1 MSGFGCLS
9 YFGLPAII
17 ARLKAGAP
25 SMLEIC
31 VANATVYLAGT
42 IGACA
47 ASPTPQ
53 LSVIEAHVIP
63 IIGSF
68 TCAFLMLSPMKAV
81 SKARRS
87 GNLGDLNP
95 LPWVFMAS
103 QGFVYVIYA
112 LMMSPTSWYLV
123 ESSGFSFLCGGY
135 YTVSAFRLA
144 SSKQFR
150 NLESTTYTIIIALA
164 AVLCVASTFIDPRTR
179 LALVGVVGSA
189 LAVCMYG
196 SPASTIVQVIRQKSA
211 ASIHLPFVLTSALNS
226 LLWATYGLIVNE
238 PFLWAPIGLGL
249 VFNVILLVLK
259 AVFHKRDKGGT
270 VRVPAGDVA
279 DDSSSSSCVPRLHV
293 PLLRRLTKN
302 ASVVPYAASSAW
314 ERAPNSGS
322 PCVPQP
328 LVPQLRMEAVVEP
341 GQMASFKHP
350 PVQEPLLIS
359 RNDCPICLEPMG
371 GASDGTSDGRQCIEL
386 SCAHMLCSPCA
397 TKCSKQGHA
406 SCPVC
411 RHPHLLDPAELHS
424 RNTAWRYARSTYAH
438 TKTPVQSRALC
449 FVLYL
454 FL

>member
-1 MSGFGCLS
+1 
-9 YFGLPAII
+9 
-17 ARLKAGAP
+17 
-25 SMLEIC
+25 
-31 VANATVYLAGT
+31 
-42 IGACA
+42 
-47 ASPTPQ
+47 
-53 LSVIEAHVIP
+53 
-63 IIGSF
+63 
-68 TCAFLMLSPMKAV
+68 
-81 SKARRS
+81 
-87 GNLGDLNP
+87 
-95 LPWVFMAS
+95 
-103 QGFVYVIYA
+103 
-112 LMMSPTSWYLV
+112 
-123 ESSGFSFLCGGY
+123 
-135 YTVSAFRLA
+135 
-144 SSKQFR
+144 
-150 NLESTTYTIIIALA
+150 
-164 AVLCVASTFIDPRTR
+164 
-179 LALVGVVGSA
+179 VGSA

-259 AVFHKRDKGGT
+259 AVFHKRDKGDT

-411 RHPHLLDPAELHS
+411 RHPHLLDPADLHS
-424 RNTAWRYARSTYAH
+424 RNTAWRIEYGRWRKGKMRGSVGEICDITTVTGPAGAGAGTTLHGVMLQSEQIRALDLASPIRRVEAH
-438 TKTPVQSRALC
+438 TQVDVEKSWFLLEKGMQLC
-449 FVLYL
+449 
-454 FL
+454 